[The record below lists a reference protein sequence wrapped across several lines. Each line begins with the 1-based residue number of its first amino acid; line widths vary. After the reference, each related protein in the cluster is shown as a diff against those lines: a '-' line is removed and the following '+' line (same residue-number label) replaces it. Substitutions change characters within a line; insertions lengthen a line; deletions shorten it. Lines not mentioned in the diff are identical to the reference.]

1 MSRELDPV
9 PIGEPT
15 TGPVDEVTG
24 KPADGQGEQP
34 VRGFSRRRL
43 LKAVGIGGGIVVVAG
58 ATGVGVRGAT
68 NGAWNRGAGAPY
80 ELWSTW
86 QDVPGLPGVVA
97 AAALAASPHNIQPWR
112 FAVSG
117 GAAGTVDLFADPSRA
132 MPVNDA
138 DGRERAAG
146 YGCAIENMVIAA
158 RSRGLDA
165 TVTTLPSSAD
175 AASAGRGASAG
186 ADAASAEGI
195 ASVGPAHVARVELRP
210 GLPATAR
217 EQALAAAISARHSN
231 RGPYTGEPLD
241 AGLLAALA
249 EGALGGAE
257 VLWVAD
263 APRVQQLGALYV
275 EATQAIVD
283 DEEMSVEGFSWF
295 RNDRADI
302 DAHRDGL
309 TLDCQGLDPFTL
321 FMAKILP
328 AQSRSGGDAFWV
340 EATREVHTATAA
352 AYGVIRVPDV
362 SDPAA
367 RLAGGRLL
375 QRIHLAA
382 TDRGLGL
389 QHMNQITERIAR
401 DAALGNP
408 DRFASRWSQVIGIPA
423 AEGLVSF
430 RIGHP
435 ERDPNPS
442 PRRPLDAVLAV

>member
-1 MSRELDPV
+1 MSRELDPA
-9 PIGEPT
+9 PTGEPSG
-15 TGPVDEVTG
+15 GPVDELAG
-24 KPADGQGEQP
+24 KPADGQGGQP
-34 VRGFSRRRL
+34 ARGFSRRRL

-58 ATGVGVRGAT
+58 ATGIGVRGAT
-68 NGAWNRGAGAPY
+68 NGVWNQGAGAPY
-80 ELWSTW
+80 ELWSAW

-97 AAALAASPHNIQPWR
+97 AAVLAASPHNIQPWR

-138 DGRERAAG
+138 DGRERVAG
-146 YGCAIENMVIAA
+146 YGCAIENMVVAA
-158 RSRGLDA
+158 RGRGLDA
-165 TVTTLPSSAD
+165 TVTAWPGIGAD
-175 AASAGRGASAG
+175 AASAG
-186 ADAASAEGI
+186 GI
-195 ASVGPAHVARVELRP
+195 ASAGPAHVARVELRP
-210 GLPATAR
+210 GLPATVR

-249 EGALGGAE
+249 EGAPGGAE

-340 EATREVHTATAA
+340 KATREVHTATAA

-408 DRFASRWSQVIGIPA
+408 DRFASRWSQVIGIPV